1 MTREKFFKACTSQ
14 TWYWVKK
21 HIKSSIIML
30 KNVYTG
36 WHSCCS
42 CLDDTADIAR
52 ILNTAAAAP
61 VAVWSFFCLFFVVK
75 ACLNR
80 ARQPPRT
87 RPLRF
92 PTPGFPLESSHEPR
106 FIQNALIRAVTV
118 GNVCCRAPSHEN
130 GNNFPSIFLFLC
142 LFKITTAFIV

>member
-14 TWYWVKK
+14 AWYWVKK
-21 HIKSSIIML
+21 TQRIFNNYVEKCLHRMTQLPQLS
-30 KNVYTG
+30 G
-36 WHSCCS
+36 WHSWHS
-42 CLDDTADIAR
+42 QD
-52 ILNTAAAAP
+52 NTAAAAP
-61 VAVWSFFCLFFVVK
+61 VAVSSFFCHFFVVK

-92 PTPGFPLESSHEPR
+92 PTPGFPLESSQEPP